1 MQDLSSTPTDQL
13 NKSDKSNIAN
23 KGLTAAGASLLAS
36 ELMILGDGGEGVNNS
51 STGGGNVSG
60 AGLLR
65 RAAGTGDG
73 SDQKFK
79 SNNDGKSGG
88 HTCTCTCIFIIGIPL
103 WQNLTVKEV
112 LSDLQLENLF
122 EIFEREQ
129 VSELIYQYST
139 VSVLC

>member
-65 RAAGTGDG
+65 KAAGTGDG
-73 SDQKFK
+73 SDEKFK
-79 SNNDGKSGG
+79 SNNNGKGSR
-88 HTCTCTCIFIIGIPL
+88 TCICTCIYMYMY
-103 WQNLTVKEV
+103 
-112 LSDLQLENLF
+112 
-122 EIFEREQ
+122 IFYRYTFMAKLN
-129 VSELIYQYST
+129 S
-139 VSVLC
+139 